1 MQSIRRALLAVAAVI
16 GSTAPA
22 LAQTAAAPASTGPS
36 LIWVW
41 VWILVAGVI
50 IMIVGTSAGVNGNR
64 R

>member
-16 GSTAPA
+16 GSALPA
-22 LAQTAAAPASTGPS
+22 AAQTTVPPTTGPS

-41 VWILVAGVI
+41 VWILVAGII
-50 IMIVGTSAGVNGNR
+50 IMIIGTSAGVNGNR

>member
-1 MQSIRRALLAVAAVI
+1 MQAIRRTLLALVAVMASAV
-16 GSTAPA
+16 PA
-22 LAQTAAAPASTGPS
+22 AAQTAAPAADSAPS

-50 IMIVGTSAGVNGNR
+50 IMIVGTSLGVNSNR